1 MKNEVERVKR
11 EAREEIEEQRRDYET
26 RLKRQLKKL
35 ATAEKENTC
44 DNQGEKYRNEQL
56 CREVDRL
63 NLKIQGL
70 EHEKKTVEAEVGRL
84 QQLTE
89 GLQQKNK
96 N

>member
-1 MKNEVERVKR
+1 MERVRR
-11 EAREEIEEQRRDYET
+11 EGRDELEGQRRDYEA

-35 ATAEKENTC
+35 ATAEKENAC

-70 EHEKKTVEAEVGRL
+70 EHEKKTADAELARL

-89 GLQQKNK
+89 GLQQKSK